1 MKYREVA
8 AVQLAHNDGENM
20 EEIERSSKSIDA
32 GTGVNVTELNEAS
45 WQRWVNK
52 GKEQDARRRKRFY
65 RVLWFLIPAVIVL
78 ASWFLGFRQ

>member
-1 MKYREVA
+1 VA
-8 AVQLAHNDGENM
+8 AVPLAPNYGETM
-20 EEIERSSKSIDA
+20 EEIERSNKSIDA
-32 GTGVNVTELNEAS
+32 GIGVTELNEAS

-65 RVLWFLIPAVIVL
+65 KVLWFLIPAAILL